1 MGQQATPVGNP
12 ARPANQRIL
21 LASVKEEVTA
31 RLRQSLHNA
40 VLINLGKESQPQQ
53 VKRPWDAEIKIGL
66 KPAEPLPDTTTILE
80 VFDSEEIAGR
90 LLILGAPGSGKTTTQ
105 LELAQV
111 LVKQAEEQP
120 DYPLP
125 VLFNLSAWKDD
136 KQSMRD
142 WLVAEL
148 KSKYGVRKDIGED
161 WVDNRQLLPL
171 LDGLDEL
178 ESVRQEPCVQA
189 INQLLQSECRPQY
202 IVVGSRSE
210 EYTNYKT
217 RLQLNGAI
225 CLQPLTKN
233 QIFTNLVDVNHSD
246 IWQTINDDPNLL
258 ELVKTPLLLSVT
270 ILPYQEIAIEQWQPL
285 TSAKD
290 RFQYLLDAYV
300 QRMLIR
306 LINGTT
312 YVKQKPPTD
321 RQTQMWLIRLAQQ
334 LEGESQT
341 EFLIENIQPSWLPF
355 NNLRKAF
362 HVGVEI
368 ITKLIVGL
376 TFGIIIWLTDRLIN
390 GLILGVIVAAT
401 TRNPNSEINT
411 FEAIAWS
418 YERAKTTLRIS
429 LICWFIS
436 LILIDA
442 PIAMVIGKT
451 DKLIGGVI
459 VTLIFLLIAGLSVG
473 FYAPDVEEKKTPNQG
488 IWKSVRYAVIFGLMG
503 GLTAGLILG
512 LGVG

>member
-1 MGQQATPVGNP
+1 MPESEDPKKVSNNDLRNAQFGGGFINAENVNAQRIGGDILNFFLGQQTAPVGNP
-12 ARPANQRIL
+12 ARPENQRLL
-21 LASVKEEVTA
+21 LAQVKHEVAA
-31 RLRQSLHNA
+31 RLEQSLHNA
-40 VLINLGKESQPQQ
+40 VLINLGKQLQPQQ

-66 KPAEPLPDTTTILE
+66 KPPESLPDTTTILE
-80 VFDSEEIAGR
+80 VFDDSAIAGK
-90 LLILGAPGSGKTTTQ
+90 LLILGKPGSGKTTTQ
-105 LELAQV
+105 LELAQA
-111 LVKQAEEQP
+111 LIIRAEEQP
-120 DYPLP
+120 SCPIP
-125 VLFNLSAWKDD
+125 VAFNLSTWKDD
-136 KQSMRD
+136 KHSMRD

-148 KSKYGVRKDIGED
+148 KSKYGVRKDIGEG
-161 WVDNRQLLPL
+161 WVDNHQLLLL

-178 ESVRQEPCVQA
+178 ESVRQELCVQA

-233 QIFTNLVDVNHSD
+233 QIFTNLIDVNHSG

-270 ILPYQEIAIEQWQPL
+270 ILAYQEIAIDKWQKL
-285 TSAKD
+285 ISTKD

-306 LINGTT
+306 LINGTA

-362 HVGVEI
+362 HIVVEI
-368 ITKLIVGL
+368 ITKLTVGL
-376 TFGIIIWLTDRLIN
+376 TFAIIIWLSDRLTN
-390 GLILGVIVAAT
+390 GLILGVIVGAT
-401 TRNPNSEINT
+401 TIKPNSEINT
-411 FEAIAWS
+411 FEAIRWS
-418 YERAKTTLRIS
+418 YERVKTALRIL

-436 LILIDA
+436 SILIDA

-459 VTLIFLLIAGLSVG
+459 VTL
-473 FYAPDVEEKKTPNQG
+473 
-488 IWKSVRYAVIFGLMG
+488 
-503 GLTAGLILG
+503 
-512 LGVG
+512 